1 MILKEKKAN
10 ITLITVGVVMFMFMP
25 LMGVLYDISMA
36 RIYTQDLKNIQDIS
50 GIGCLSKGG
59 GGQNIG
65 VMDPGT
71 CGKLITNL
79 VKENLKGEAGNWT
92 SPPNENVS
100 LERFGLRQGDGWSR
114 RNTIGNGPGKLDVSD
129 VPDAIHVESSNGGRT
144 ICFRIEGAKYHPV
157 FLTAGFMDTIRG
169 YVGSSQSEMR
179 KAGVDNISSQPSNWS
194 QWSGGWKLKPQKSC
208 FTGQF
213 ERKQ

>member
-25 LMGVLYDISMA
+25 LMGVLYDVSMA
-36 RIYTQDLKNIQDIS
+36 RMYTQDLKNIQDIS

-59 GGQNIG
+59 NGQNIG
-65 VMDPGT
+65 VMNPST
-71 CGKLITNL
+71 CSTLVTNL
-79 VKENLKGEAGNWT
+79 VKENLKGEAGDWK
-92 SPPNENVS
+92 SPPSGNFTLNGV
-100 LERFGLRQGDGWSR
+100 GLRQGNNWSR

-129 VPDAIHVESSNGGRT
+129 VPDEIHVESSNGGRT

-157 FLTAGFMDTIRG
+157 FLTAGFMDTIRS
-169 YVGSSQSEMR
+169 YVGSSQSEMK

-213 ERKQ
+213 ERK